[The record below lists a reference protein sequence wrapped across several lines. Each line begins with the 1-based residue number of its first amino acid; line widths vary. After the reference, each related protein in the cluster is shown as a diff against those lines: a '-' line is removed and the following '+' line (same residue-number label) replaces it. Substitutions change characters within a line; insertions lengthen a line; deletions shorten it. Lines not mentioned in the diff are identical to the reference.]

1 MKVIYLPESDSMW
14 IKLNPNAEYDESEEV
29 APGTVLDF
37 DKAGNLIAI
46 EIYQD
51 ASKKV
56 DLSLLA
62 SEGLPVEART
72 ASGEVATP
80 RHG

>member
-1 MKVIYLPESDSMW
+1 MRIVYLPESDSLW
-14 IKLNPNAEYDESEEV
+14 IKLNPDAEYDESEEV

-37 DKAGNLIAI
+37 DKSGNLVAI

-56 DLSLLA
+56 YLSLLA

-72 ASGEVATP
+72 TPGEVATP
-80 RHG
+80 RCQ

>member
-1 MKVIYLPESDSMW
+1 MKITYLPESDSLW
-14 IKLNPNAEYDESEEV
+14 IKLNPDAEYDESEEV

-37 DKAGNLIAI
+37 DSNGNVIAV
-46 EIYQD
+46 EIYKD
-51 ASKKV
+51 ASEKV

-72 ASGEVATP
+72 ATGEVAAP
-80 RHG
+80 RRG

>member
-1 MKVIYLPESDSMW
+1 MW
-14 IKLNPNAEYDESEEV
+14 IKLNSNADYDESKEV
-29 APGTVLDF
+29 APGTMLDF
-37 DKAGNLIAI
+37 GEVGNLIAI

-51 ASKKV
+51 ASRKV

-72 ASGEVATP
+72 ASGETAAP